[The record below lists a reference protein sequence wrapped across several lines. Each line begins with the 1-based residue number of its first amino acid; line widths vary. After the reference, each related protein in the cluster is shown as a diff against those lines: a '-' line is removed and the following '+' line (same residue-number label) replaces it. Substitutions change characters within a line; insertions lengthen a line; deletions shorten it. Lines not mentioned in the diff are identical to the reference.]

1 MALDLDPDLVPKAKL
16 GLHCAQILLAFVA
29 WCLELAVF
37 AGENAKVVG
46 NNAWTFSV
54 FFLTIP
60 AWVYL
65 IMTPRFPRTRKWAE
79 PHAMM
84 AVDGL
89 FTFIWLSAFASQAAY
104 NTAGL
109 CGKACGIS
117 KSVVGLG
124 VFVCLLFAAS
134 AFLSAYTLQ
143 YWKFHGTLPGY
154 DSRQLRTGDNN
165 IDPDKAAFS
174 MAPHDEEAYERV
186 NMDED
191 HTNNNSNPYVD
202 SAGYAHANPYAH
214 DDNDDHDTPAGRYG
228 AVPSQ
233 RSDLFNQDTEYT
245 SGGGADLPSS
255 PRRYSGAASRV
266 SYSDEP
272 AKFPPANYDR
282 IGSMK

>member
-1 MALDLDPDLVPKAKL
+1 
-16 GLHCAQILLAFVA
+16 
-29 WCLELAVF
+29 
-37 AGENAKVVG
+37 
-46 NNAWTFSV
+46 
-54 FFLTIP
+54 
-60 AWVYL
+60 
-65 IMTPRFPRTRKWAE
+65 
-79 PHAMM
+79 
-84 AVDGL
+84 
-89 FTFIWLSAFASQAAY
+89 
-104 NTAGL
+104 
-109 CGKACGIS
+109 
-117 KSVVGLG
+117 
-124 VFVCLLFAAS
+124 
-134 AFLSAYTLQ
+134 
-143 YWKFHGTLPGY
+143 
-154 DSRQLRTGDNN
+154 
-165 IDPDKAAFS
+165 